1 MNNKVAHPRKE
12 DMGMC
17 LCIVKEEGGE
27 FVELH
32 TLFVTKFYA
41 ML

>member
-17 LCIVKEEGGE
+17 LCIVKEGVEI
-27 FVELH
+27 VELY